1 MVLKRIE
8 KKAHGAFLNYYTLIY
23 RNRIGNQKIYEMISR
38 DSNIKK
44 GEDLSNRNPQAVIL
58 VIFDKEHKHILLNKE
73 YRMAV
78 NEIVY
83 NMPAGLIE
91 QGETYEEA
99 GRREL
104 KEETG
109 LDLIRVIKVLPP
121 SYSAVGI
128 SNEKTVC
135 IICEAE
141 GSIGGTPEPDEEI
154 EPIWMSKEEIVKIL
168 NDIEQKESLPM
179 AARTQML
186 CYMWVNNL

>member
-8 KKAHGAFLNYYTLIY
+8 KKAYGAFLNYYTLIY
-23 RNRIGNQKIYEMISR
+23 RNRMGNQKIYEMISR
-38 DSNIKK
+38 DGDIKK
-44 GEDLSNRNPQAVIL
+44 GEDLSNRDPQAVIL
-58 VIFDKEHKHILLNKE
+58 VIFDKEHNHILLNKE

-78 NEIVY
+78 NEYVY

-99 GRREL
+99 GKREL

-109 LDLIRVIKVLPP
+109 LDLIKIIKVLPP

-141 GSIGGTPEPDEEI
+141 GKIGGNPEPDEEI
-154 EPIWMSKEEIVKIL
+154 EPIWVSKEEVFKIL
-168 NDIEQKESLPM
+168 NDTEQKESLPM